1 MKFLLSTIVF
11 LQARTPNN
19 ANVAASDPAY
29 DTFGVAWYWFPI
41 AIAVVLLLFYL
52 AYRKGMLKFLGAWA
66 TPTKY
71 VQTAPPKTPGDG
83 PINV

>member
-1 MKFLLSTIVF
+1 MNFLLSTIIF
-11 LQARTPNN
+11 LQARTPH
-19 ANVAASDPAY
+19 ASSTPLVESY
-29 DTFGVAWYWFPI
+29 DTFGGIPWWGFVLAVAI
-41 AIAVVLLLFYL
+41 VIGLFYL